1 LTGFWEALT
10 IQLLLGVLAGGLTG
24 VGVRMGSGNL
34 GAIGALLMFGF
45 LWLTY
50 SYMPVDL
57 VNVLGVNYEDV
68 LGLLAGEFGKY
79 SELLKIPLM
88 EIPFLFG
95 LLVGLVFGIKL

>member
-1 LTGFWEALT
+1 MAGFWEALT
-10 IQLLLGVLAGGLTG
+10 VQLLLGVLAGCLTG

-68 LGLLAGEFGKY
+68 LGLLAGELGKY
-79 SELLKIPLM
+79 LELLKIPLM

-95 LLVGLVFGIKL
+95 LLLGLVFGLKV

>member
-1 LTGFWEALT
+1 MVGFWEAFT
-10 IQLLLGVLAGGLTG
+10 VQLLLGVLAGCLIG
-24 VGVRMGSGNL
+24 VGVRIGSGNL
-34 GAIGALLMFGF
+34 GAIGAILMFGF

-68 LGLLAGEFGKY
+68 FRLLGSEFGKY
-79 SELLKIPLM
+79 VELLKIPLM

-95 LLVGLVFGIKL
+95 LLLGLVFGTKL

>member
-1 LTGFWEALT
+1 MTGFWEALT
-10 IQLLLGVLAGGLTG
+10 VQLLLGLLAGCLTG

-34 GAIGALLMFGF
+34 GAVGALLMFGF

-68 LGLLAGEFGKY
+68 LGLLGSEFGKY
-79 SELLKIPLM
+79 AELLKIPLM

-95 LLVGLVFGIKL
+95 LLLGLVFGIKL